1 MSSVLQQLPALIGVV
16 VGVVATYVA
25 TVAAERGRWQR
36 QQSVRW
42 DERRITAYI
51 EYAHAVKKVL
61 AITVRL
67 AAQRGIHPDDDE
79 ISPEYTIADLA
90 SAEDERTIKWEAVLM
105 MGNEAVVM
113 AGRDWHQSAFKMMRI
128 ACGQA
133 TDVSWPEA
141 VTTTGVGRRRFY
153 EAAKRD
159 IGVAVGHT
167 TEAYEWQMSK
177 WLADRPQDV
186 KEEEHR

>member
-90 SAEDERTIKWEAVLM
+90 SAE
-105 MGNEAVVM
+105 
-113 AGRDWHQSAFKMMRI
+113 GRSSSGIATAPPTSNGASA
-128 ACGQA
+128 
-133 TDVSWPEA
+133 PNHPA
-141 VTTTGVGRRRFY
+141 VTRRR
-153 EAAKRD
+153 AGSAKEPALTR
-159 IGVAVGHT
+159 
-167 TEAYEWQMSK
+167 
-177 WLADRPQDV
+177 L
-186 KEEEHR
+186 